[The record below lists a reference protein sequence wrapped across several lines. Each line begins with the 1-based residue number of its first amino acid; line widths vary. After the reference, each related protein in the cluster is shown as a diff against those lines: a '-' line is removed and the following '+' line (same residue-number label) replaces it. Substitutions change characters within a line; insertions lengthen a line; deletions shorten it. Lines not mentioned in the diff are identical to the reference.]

1 MLGPLYGSKIK
12 CNGNGNGQADAAT
25 SVLATNVPSAV
36 AVRSGCVAVTGDVER
51 TDPVASAM

>member
-1 MLGPLYGSKIK
+1 MLGPLYGSKING
-12 CNGNGNGQADAAT
+12 NGNGNGQADAAT